1 MIGAIS
7 AAGVIAMERRRDSFT
22 ALLANEWI
30 QRLMNTWEELGNR
43 LSDLVIVCDNAPCHS
58 RLEVVINATEAN
70 LLRLAPYSP
79 MLNPIESIWAKL
91 KMAVKTRLR
100 IPEVT
105 APGIQEQRLQYLEQI
120 IDSSKDTIMGG
131 DCARAA
137 QHTTTFHAAA
147 LALEDLPVG
156 L

>member
-58 RLEVVINATEAN
+58 RLEVVFNTSEAN

-79 MLNPIESIWAKL
+79 MLNPIESI
-91 KMAVKTRLR
+91 
-100 IPEVT
+100 
-105 APGIQEQRLQYLEQI
+105 
-120 IDSSKDTIMGG
+120 
-131 DCARAA
+131 
-137 QHTTTFHAAA
+137 
-147 LALEDLPVG
+147 
-156 L
+156 